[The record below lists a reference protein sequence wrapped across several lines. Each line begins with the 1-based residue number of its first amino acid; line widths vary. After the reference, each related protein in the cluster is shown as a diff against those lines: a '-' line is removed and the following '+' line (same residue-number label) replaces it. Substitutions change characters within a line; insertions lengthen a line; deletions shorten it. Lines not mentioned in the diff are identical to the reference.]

1 MTHPGSGATRAVD
14 HDFALTATLNTM
26 GPRPNPIRGVPVES
40 KLVIYSDR
48 TTEIGIWE
56 VTPGSFNARKDDVG
70 ELMQFI
76 AGRGTITD
84 ASGSRE
90 IAPGISMYTPDG
102 WTGVWD
108 VEETVRK
115 TYVVHRTRSRTHHA
129 VRVLLRRVGVG

>member
-1 MTHPGSGATRAVD
+1 M
-14 HDFALTATLNTM
+14 
-26 GPRPNPIRGVPVES
+26 
-40 KLVIYSDR
+40 
-48 TTEIGIWE
+48 
-56 VTPGSFNARKDDVG
+56 TPGSFNARKDDVG